1 MFVGSGECPG
11 ESSEWCN
18 SSCCP
23 ILELKFG
30 RSRSTVWTSLSPGAQ
45 KCGQCVGLLE
55 TLVFVYKRVVF
66 PFAFSTCWLGLTF
79 FRGVIIRE
87 TVETKTMFL
96 YFINSLGNCH
106 CQKLRTFPDIVFF
119 FVDGTFVYLLWA
131 VLLRRALICI
141 WFESSLI
148 WCFVFVS
155 VVDIIVMRKLFAG
168 WAKVCY
174 GFALL

>member
-1 MFVGSGECPG
+1 MEASGHCV
-11 ESSEWCN
+11 S
-18 SSCCP
+18 
-23 ILELKFG
+23 
-30 RSRSTVWTSLSPGAQ
+30 
-45 KCGQCVGLLE
+45 QCVGLLE

-66 PFAFSTCWLGLTF
+66 PFAFSTCWFELTI

-87 TVETKTMFL
+87 TVETKTLFL

-119 FVDGTFVYLLWA
+119 FVNGTFVYLLWA

-155 VVDIIVMRKLFAG
+155 VVDYSYEETFYWMSQNLLWIRSLVEVHWLWIVFPSTAVTQISQGCWGCCPRQTRSI
-168 WAKVCY
+168 
-174 GFALL
+174 